1 MQHDA
6 TETDG
11 SKAEANQTLG
21 VFGALAGVGFKVGV
35 LGGNG
40 RGQQGRFF
48 DGKNFGLSV
57 GEWNFQRQAFSGML
71 KLHRRI
77 QEILPSAGSS
87 IRIRE
92 YFTMLDLTGYSL
104 RDFSWASTSK

>member
-1 MQHDA
+1 
-6 TETDG
+6 
-11 SKAEANQTLG
+11 
-21 VFGALAGVGFKVGV
+21 
-35 LGGNG
+35 
-40 RGQQGRFF
+40 
-48 DGKNFGLSV
+48 
-57 GEWNFQRQAFSGML
+57 ML